1 MKQQQQIIAL
11 PHPQEWANFS
21 QGENRKQL
29 LVVSGDELPAT
40 EEQIDFLQKILS
52 AVQHD
57 LQQDALFL
65 NTTRAQRLSFT
76 QICRATPVQNTLV
89 FGLQPAELGLHWRLP
104 PYRVFRRQERAF
116 LFADPLR
123 ELQQN
128 QELKRQL
135 WEALQ
140 AMFKPESK

>member
-76 QICRATPVQNTLV
+76 QLV

-140 AMFKPESK
+140 AMFKPESR